1 MHNPLV
7 RAGVF
12 WLLVLMQLV
21 AAVGSAIAL
30 YAMRILSYN
39 WSVVFG
45 AVALLAL
52 FYLAYNLYKKWFN

>member
-1 MHNPLV
+1 M
-7 RAGVF
+7 
-12 WLLVLMQLV
+12 VLDFPFSLI